1 MSKPVRIFVID
12 DSEVA
17 RELVALIL
25 GEAGFD
31 VATSVTPFHLH
42 AALNAFKPALILL
55 DLCMPGL
62 TNDDLPRV
70 VAEYRA
76 ACEAKVV
83 LHSAHDGETVTR
95 SVRSAQADG
104 SLEKNDDDQEFVAKI
119 RLLLA

>member
-1 MSKPVRIFVID
+1 MSKPERIFVID

-25 GEAGFD
+25 GEAGFE
-31 VATSVTPFHLH
+31 VGTSVTPLHLH
-42 AALNAFKPALILL
+42 AALSAFKPALILL

-83 LHSAHDGETVTR
+83 LYSAHDRETVAR
-95 SVRSAQADG
+95 SVQRAQADG
-104 SLEKNDDDQEFVAKI
+104 SLEKTDDDQDFVAKV
-119 RLLLA
+119 RVLLA